1 MIVCHYHFTLRVL
14 STFNQIKY
22 EKNNLNSSC
31 CQSNLLNTKKCVPT
45 DKKSIFILILFIF
58 LLLLNS
64 CTKELNNFDDN
75 SILSEEEETYQE
87 FSKMRPFEA
96 WLKTPTLKTR
106 RSDSEITELIE
117 YEKARFNKRFSFV
130 EKYFKFIPVPQWE
143 SAKVVP
149 YSNEETDIFILCENN
164 YPDKFLLNKLVLVIS
179 KRGSDIFSFIKM
191 LPKDE
196 YLGVSIT
203 AIHDGENVHLMTNQI
218 ESDGAIISQNL
229 GYLTEVSAEDEVVTR
244 SIDCKYEFVDNSTQ
258 TFITTGDGDID
269 VINDIDQWIRF
280 VCDDYGSSGGIY
292 APPAGSGAG
301 SIPGYTPPSFG
312 SSNGSSGGSNDSGN
326 SGGNSGGGNSGYD
339 GGAGGNSGYPG
350 GGGGSSDYP
359 GGGGGSSGYPGG
371 GGGSSPDN
379 STPAFPE
386 GGINLIPRPEFEGDQ
401 DTKDNPLIR
410 SHSLN
415 TPQMELL
422 LNAINELFKSKDEL
436 FLSEK
441 EICLLQALYDQLVN
455 KEVKIDFRMY
465 PNPTEN
471 SAAANYDPRYKS
483 ISFRENN
490 TITKESLKEEFF
502 HAFQDAFYPGGTA
515 QYGKDSQGNKLPGNV
530 NVEFEAKVFNDL
542 TGGGFVSAFF
552 KYETAEEQNAYN
564 NYMKWIESV
573 RLDPSILI
581 NKTQYNY
588 WLNLFNE
595 LNPYYESPKSNDF
608 SSFHSLNNLI
618 SKSNCF

>member
-1 MIVCHYHFTLRVL
+1 MIVCHYHFILRIL
-14 STFNQIKY
+14 STFNQIEY

-106 RSDSEITELIE
+106 SSDSEITELIE

-149 YSNEETDIFILCENN
+149 YSKEETDIFILCENN

-179 KRGSDIFSFIKM
+179 KRGADIFSFIKM

-229 GYLTEVSAEDEVVTR
+229 GYLTEKPAEDEVVTR
-244 SIDCKYEFVDNSTQ
+244 SIDCEYNFVDNSTQ
-258 TFITTGDGDID
+258 TLITTGDGDRD

-280 VCDDYGSSGGIY
+280 VCDDYGSSGGTY

-312 SSNGSSGGSNDSGN
+312 SSNGSSGSSNDSGN
-326 SGGNSGGGNSGYD
+326 SGGYSGGGNSGYD

-350 GGGGSSDYP
+350 GGGGSSGYP
-359 GGGGGSSGYPGG
+359 GGGGSSGGG
-371 GGGSSPDN
+371 NSSADN

-386 GGINLIPRPEFEGDQ
+386 GGIDLIPRPEFEGDQ

-410 SHSLN
+410 SHSLDSS
-415 TPQMELL
+415 QLELL
-422 LNAINELFKSKDEL
+422 LKAINEFKSKEED
-436 FLSEK
+436 
-441 EICLLQALYDQLVN
+441 CLLQALYDQLVN
-455 KEVKIDFRMY
+455 KKVKIDFRMY
-465 PNPTEN
+465 SNPTEN

-483 ISFRENN
+483 ISFRENS
-490 TITKESLKEEFF
+490 TITKESLIEELF
-502 HAFQDAFYPGGTA
+502 HAWQDAFYPGGTT
-515 QYGKDSQGNKLPGNV
+515 QYGKDAQGNKLSGYV
-530 NVEFEAKVFNDL
+530 NIEFEAKIYKDILDNKNIYN
-542 TGGGFVSAFF
+542 GCCYAFSEDILSKELYNEYINCIYDIRDSIIDSERDSEKIDF
-552 KYETAEEQNAYN
+552 DDSVYE
-564 NYMKWIESV
+564 
-573 RLDPSILI
+573 
-581 NKTQYNY
+581 Y
-588 WLNLFNE
+588 WLLIFNE
-595 LNPYYESPKSNDF
+595 YVKEYSSP
-608 SSFHSLNNLI
+608 I
-618 SKSNCF
+618 SKDLLK